1 MWACNSIGYELN
13 ILDCTHFAD
22 EKKVDLSKRYSDY
35 EVKIFKFK
43 LMS

>member
-1 MWACNSIGYELN
+1 MWDCNSIGYELY
-13 ILDCTHFAD
+13 ILDCMYFVD
-22 EKKVDLSKRYSDY
+22 EKKVDLFKRYY